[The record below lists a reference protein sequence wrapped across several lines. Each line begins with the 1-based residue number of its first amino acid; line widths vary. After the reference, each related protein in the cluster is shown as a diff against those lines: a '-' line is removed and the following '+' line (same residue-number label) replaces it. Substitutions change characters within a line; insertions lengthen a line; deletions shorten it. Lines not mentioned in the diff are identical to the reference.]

1 MNVVE
6 WSSAGTARF
15 VGFWAECPRAERRAL
30 TLALGA
36 GANCWYFVF
45 VIDELTLAQ
54 MNGQYALP
62 PDAGPAW
69 RSAHEAGLDMSL
81 IEAALKLTPE
91 ERLAEHQRILDFL
104 LEVQAAGEVH
114 AAK

>member
-1 MNVVE
+1 MGE
-6 WSSAGTARF
+6 QRTGYGARSRWLLAQGLTDGTL
-15 VGFWAECPRAERRAL
+15 WL
-30 TLALGA
+30 
-36 GANCWYFVF
+36 